1 MKYIRLLSRII
12 PGVVFIFSGFV
23 KAVDPLGSAYKFADY
38 FTAFRLGF
46 LEFLALPLGVLLS
59 AFEMVLGLSLILGYR
74 KRVVFSITLWFMA
87 FFTLLTFILAL
98 FNPVTD
104 CGCFGD
110 ALILTNWETFF
121 KNVVLMGFVLVLW
134 FDRKKESAG
143 RPVLGEWMVIG
154 GLYVMASLFSIW
166 NYRHLPLIDF
176 RPYDVGSVISE
187 KMLIP
192 EGMPTDEYETTL
204 IYRNKETGKSS
215 NFTLEDY
222 PRDTSLWEFETSESK
237 LVSKGYE
244 PPIHDFALMDEN
256 GYDLAEE
263 ILQDPDYSLIM
274 ISHDL
279 AHARKEALEGAG
291 DWSQLEI
298 LAGDFSF
305 YAVSSSTSS
314 VTESIRDE
322 LGLSYQFLAADE
334 IMLKTIV
341 RSNPGFMLLKNGTI
355 VGKWGWRDF
364 PAIEQLIDNWPELIE
379 NASAPMDEE
388 AAMLM
393 EAGVYEDFSFDV
405 VEFDQMVNTWL
416 FRQGD
421 MKRERGVVA
430 GFILGILLLMLLSE
444 YLLLLNKNH

>member
-12 PGVVFIFSGFV
+12 LGVVFIFSGFV

-38 FTAFRLGF
+38 LAAFKLGF

-59 AFEMVLGLSLILGYR
+59 AFELVLGMALIQGYR
-74 KRVVFSITLWFMA
+74 KRVVYSITLWFMG
-87 FFTLLTFILAL
+87 FFTLLTFVLAL

-121 KNVVLMGFVLVLW
+121 KNVVLMVFVLNLW
-134 FDRKKESAG
+134 SVRKKDSTS
-143 RPVLGEWMVIG
+143 RPVLGEWMVIAG
-154 GLYVMASLFSIW
+154 MYVMASLFSIW

-176 RPYDVGSVISE
+176 RPYEVGTVISE
-187 KMLIP
+187 KMLVP

-215 NFTLEDY
+215 DFTLEDY

-256 GYDLAEE
+256 GFDLAEE
-263 ILQDPDYSLIM
+263 ILQDRDYSLIM

-279 AHARKEALEGAG
+279 AHASTEALEGAG

-298 LAGDFSF
+298 LADDFSF

-364 PAIEQLIDNWPELIE
+364 PAIEQLITEWPELIE

-388 AAMLM
+388 AALLM

-405 VEFDQMVNTWL
+405 LEFDQMANTWL

-444 YLLLLNKNH
+444 YLLHLNRNH

>member
-38 FTAFRLGF
+38 FTAFKLGF

-59 AFEMVLGLSLILGYR
+59 AFELVLGMTLILGYR

-87 FFTLLTFILAL
+87 FFTVLTFILAL

-110 ALILTNWETFF
+110 ALILTNWETFL

-134 FDRKKESAG
+134 FDRKRESAG
-143 RPVLGEWMVIG
+143 RPVLGEWMVIA
-154 GLYVMASLFSIW
+154 GLYVMASLFSAW

-176 RPYDVGSVISE
+176 RPYEVGTVISE
-187 KMLIP
+187 KMLVP
-192 EGMPTDEYETTL
+192 EGMPTDEYETSL
-204 IYRNKETGKSS
+204 IYRNRETGKSS
-215 NFTLEDY
+215 TFTLEDY
-222 PRDTSLWEFETSESK
+222 PRDTLLWEFETSESR

-256 GYDLAEE
+256 GFDLSEE
-263 ILQDPDYSLIM
+263 ILQDKAYSLIM

-279 AHARKEALEGAG
+279 AHARPEALQGAV

-314 VTESIRDE
+314 VIESVAGE
-322 LGLSYQFLAADE
+322 LGLSYRFLAADE

-341 RSNPGFMLLKNGTI
+341 RSNPGFMLLKNGAI
-355 VGKWGWRDF
+355 IGKWGWRDF
-364 PAIEQLIDNWPELIE
+364 PSIEELIPDWPELIE

-388 AAMLM
+388 AELLM

-405 VEFDQMVNTWL
+405 VEFDQLVPEWL
-416 FRQGD
+416 FRQGA
-421 MKRERGVVA
+421 MKLERGVVA

-444 YLLLLNKNH
+444 YLLFLNKNT